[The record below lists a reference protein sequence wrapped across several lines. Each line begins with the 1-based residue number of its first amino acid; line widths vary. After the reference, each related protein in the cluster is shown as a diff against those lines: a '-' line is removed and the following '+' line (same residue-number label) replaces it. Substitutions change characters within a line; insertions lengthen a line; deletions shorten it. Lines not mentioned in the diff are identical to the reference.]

1 MSVQRKKS
9 ACYCINLRRVANA
22 MTAMYDMFLEPIGLS
37 VNQYSLLLN
46 IDQLEMCSV
55 SDLATCVG
63 LERTTLVRTLKPLFD
78 QALIEDISDVTTRNR
93 EIQVTSKGK
102 ELLAQGKP
110 LWEKAQNEIEQKLGE
125 HHIAKLSEIL
135 TKLKE

>member
-22 MTAMYDMFLEPIGLS
+22 MTAMYDAILEPTGLS
-37 VNQYSLLLN
+37 INQYSLLLN

-55 SDLATCVG
+55 SDLALRVG

-78 QALIEDISDVTTRNR
+78 QDLIEDISDVTTRNR
-93 EIQVTSKGK
+93 EIQVTHKGK
-102 ELLAQGKP
+102 QLLIQGKP
-110 LWEKAQNEIEQKLGE
+110 LWEKAQNEIEQKLGK
-125 HHIAKLSEIL
+125 HHIAELLEIL
-135 TKLKE
+135 TKLSE